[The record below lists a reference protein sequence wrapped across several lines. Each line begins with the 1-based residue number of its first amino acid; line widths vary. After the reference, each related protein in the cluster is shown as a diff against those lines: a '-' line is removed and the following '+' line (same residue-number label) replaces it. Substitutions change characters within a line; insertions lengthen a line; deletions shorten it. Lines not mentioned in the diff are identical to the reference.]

1 LPTKPEGL
9 TNAGKLIAKYR
20 EIEATLPVP
29 IRAPGVLEGDS
40 RDQPLLVRGDHRQ
53 PAEPV
58 ERRFVSAI
66 DPAPYRPAG
75 SGRLELAQS
84 LIDPAN
90 PLTSRVIVN
99 RVWHH
104 VFGRG
109 IVATPDNFGALGEQP
124 THPELLDTLAA
135 RFAQEGWS
143 LKRLVRE
150 MVLSRTFR
158 QNSVASEAASRT
170 DPENRVLSHMPVR
183 RLEAEAVR
191 DSLLAASGRLDLTPF
206 GEPVGE
212 SSSRRSVYVDQR
224 RTAMPPLLSAFDAP
238 APFSTVGRRDVTN
251 VPAQSLALL
260 NDPFVI
266 GLAKSWA
273 ERLVFDPIVL
283 DEEERSEVVDAA
295 FETAFG
301 RLPDA
306 DEREALLAYVA
317 SCDAAAEET
326 QQRAEGLKADLARL
340 RGERDAMLAPA
351 IARLAKNSDVGEQ
364 SAVGQLRPIAAWE
377 FDADARD
384 SVGSMHATL
393 HGAEV
398 AAGGLILD
406 GNSYASAG
414 PLPSKLGAK
423 TLEAWVT
430 LAGLDQRGGGVL
442 SVQTKGGERFDAIVF
457 GEQEPRRWLAGSDF
471 FRRTK
476 SFEGTDEADAVER
489 PVHLAIT
496 YAADGTIA
504 AYRDGEP
511 YGKAYRSEEP
521 LTFEANQAEILFG
534 LRHGSP
540 GGNRMLRG
548 RILRA
553 ALYDRALTA
562 EEIALAA
569 KATPDFVSEA
579 ELLASL
585 GEEERRQVADIDR
598 RLAETSRELEAI
610 PERDRTPDPR
620 RAWADLAL
628 ALFNLKEFVY
638 VR

>member
-1 LPTKPEGL
+1 M
-9 TNAGKLIAKYR
+9 
-20 EIEATLPVP
+20 
-29 IRAPGVLEGDS
+29 
-40 RDQPLLVRGDHRQ
+40 
-53 PAEPV
+53 
-58 ERRFVSAI
+58 
-66 DPAPYRPAG
+66 
-75 SGRLELAQS
+75 
-84 LIDPAN
+84 
-90 PLTSRVIVN
+90 VN

-109 IVATPDNFGALGEQP
+109 IVATPDNFGVLGEQP
-124 THPELLDTLAA
+124 THPELLDTLAV

-158 QNSVASEAASRT
+158 QTSAASEASSRI
-170 DPENRVLSHMPVR
+170 DPENRLLSRMSVR

-191 DSLLAASGRLDLTPF
+191 DSLLATSGRLDLTPF

-212 SSSRRSVYVDQR
+212 SSARRSVYVDQR

-266 GLAKSWA
+266 ELAKSWA
-273 ERLVFDPIVL
+273 ERLVPDPVVF

-301 RLPDA
+301 RLPEA
-306 DEREALLAYVA
+306 HEREALLAYVA
-317 SCDAAAEET
+317 ACEAASEGT
-326 QQRAEGLKADLARL
+326 RQRVESLKADLASL
-340 RGERDAMLAPA
+340 RRERDALLGPARALLAENA
-351 IARLAKNSDVGEQ
+351 DAAGE
-364 SAVGQLRPIAAWE
+364 SAVAQLLPIAAWE

-384 SVGSMHATL
+384 AVGSIHATL
-393 HGAEV
+393 HGAKL
-398 AAGGLILD
+398 ADGGLILD
-406 GNSYASAG
+406 GNAYASAG
-414 PLPSKLGAK
+414 PLPSKLAAK

-430 LAGLDQRGGGVL
+430 LSDLDQRGGGVL

-476 SFEGTDEADAVER
+476 SFEGADEADAAER
-489 PVHLAIT
+489 PVHLAVT
-496 YAADGTIA
+496 YSADGTIA
-504 AYRDGEP
+504 AYRDGKA
-511 YGKAYRSEEP
+511 YGKAYRTEEP

-562 EEIALAA
+562 EEVALAA

-585 GEEERRQVADIDR
+585 SEEERRRVAELDR
-598 RLAETSRELEAI
+598 RVAETARELEAI
-610 PERDRTPDPR
+610 PERDRSPDPR

-638 VR
+638 VP